1 MKECLY
7 YNKGENLLV
16 ECLLCPRVCIIKEG
30 SRGFCRVR
38 YNEKG
43 VLYTENE
50 YISSIALDPI
60 EKKPL
65 FHYYPGSK
73 ILSVGGSGCN
83 FHCSFC
89 QNWEISQSQNR
100 NNIFMA
106 PKELVD
112 RAEGLV
118 SSGNIGIA
126 YTYSDPIVMFEYV
139 LETAVLAKRKNLKN
153 IFVSNGYIEADPLDD
168 LLEYIDAFNID
179 IKAFSQDMY
188 KKHFNADIS
197 IIKRNLEAIV
207 KKGRHLEISCLIVPG
222 VNDRIEEAENFF
234 IWLMELSED
243 IPVHINRYF
252 PCYKATMPPTKMEV
266 LREIKSISAKYMKN
280 VYIGNI

>member
-1 MKECLY
+1 
-7 YNKGENLLV
+7 
-16 ECLLCPRVCIIKEG
+16 
-30 SRGFCRVR
+30 
-38 YNEKG
+38 
-43 VLYTENE
+43 
-50 YISSIALDPI
+50 
-60 EKKPL
+60 
-65 FHYYPGSK
+65 
-73 ILSVGGSGCN
+73 
-83 FHCSFC
+83 
-89 QNWEISQSQNR
+89 
-100 NNIFMA
+100 MA

-266 LREIKSISAKYMKN
+266 LRKSKASLQ
-280 VYIGNI
+280 NI